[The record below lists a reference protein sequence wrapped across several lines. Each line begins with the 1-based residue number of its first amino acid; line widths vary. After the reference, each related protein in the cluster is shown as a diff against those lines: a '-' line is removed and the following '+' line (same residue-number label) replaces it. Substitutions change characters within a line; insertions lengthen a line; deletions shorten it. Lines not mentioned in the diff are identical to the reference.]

1 MKIVIVDDHEL
12 VREGLKKVLL
22 KESGIQLVG
31 EASNASEL
39 FKLLEETEVD
49 LVVLDITMPGRSGLD
64 IIGELKS
71 LHHRIRILILSMHPE
86 ERFALRALKAGASG
100 YLSKEAAAREL
111 VAAIRKIMNGGRYIS
126 PALAD
131 HLVSNLDKEHD
142 KLPHETLSN
151 REFEIFRLIAR
162 GKSVGQIAE
171 ELFLSVN
178 TVTSYRSRMME
189 KMNFGSNAEII
200 RYAIEHNLIE

>member
-1 MKIVIVDDHEL
+1 MRIVIVDDHEL

-22 KESGIQLVG
+22 KEPGIQLVG
-31 EASNASEL
+31 EASNALEL

-64 IIGELKS
+64 IISELKN
-71 LHHRIRILILSMHPE
+71 LNDHIRILILSMHPE
-86 ERFALRALKAGASG
+86 ERFALRAFKAGASG

-111 VAAIRKIMNGGRYIS
+111 VAAIRKIMNGGRYVS
-126 PALAD
+126 AALAE
-131 HLVSNLDKEHD
+131 HLVSNFDKELG

-151 REFEIFRLIAR
+151 REFEIFRLIAK

-171 ELFLSVN
+171 ELILSVN
-178 TVTSYRSRMME
+178 TITSYRSRMME
-189 KMNFGSNAEII
+189 KMNFSSNAEIV
-200 RYAIEHNLIE
+200 RYAIENSLIE

>member
-1 MKIVIVDDHEL
+1 MRIVIVDDHEL

-22 KESGIQLVG
+22 KESEIQLVG
-31 EASNASEL
+31 EASNTMEL

-64 IIGELKS
+64 IISDLKN
-71 LHHRIRILILSMHPE
+71 LNDHIRILVLSMHPE

-100 YLSKEAAAREL
+100 YLSKEVAAKEL
-111 VAAIRKIMNGGRYIS
+111 VAAIKKIMSGGRYIS
-126 PALAD
+126 ATLAEY
-131 HLVSNLDKEHD
+131 LAINFDKELD

-151 REFEIFRLIAR
+151 REFEIFRLIAK

-171 ELFLSVN
+171 ELILSVN
-178 TVTSYRSRMME
+178 TITSYRSRMME
-189 KMNFGSNAEII
+189 KMNFSTNAEIV
-200 RYAIEHNLIE
+200 RYAIENNLIE

>member
-31 EASNASEL
+31 EASNSLEL

-64 IIGELKS
+64 IISELKN
-71 LHHRIRILILSMHPE
+71 LNDHIRILILSMHPE

-111 VAAIRKIMNGGRYIS
+111 VSAIRKIMSGGRYIS
-126 PALAD
+126 AALAD
-131 HLVSNLDKEHD
+131 HLVSNLDKEPG
-142 KLPHETLSN
+142 KFPHETLSN
-151 REFEIFRLIAR
+151 REFEIFRLIAK

-171 ELFLSVN
+171 ELILSVN

-189 KMNFGSNAEII
+189 KMNFSSNAEIV
-200 RYAIEHNLIE
+200 RYAIEHSLIE

>member
-31 EASNASEL
+31 EASNALEL

-64 IIGELKS
+64 IISEIKNLNDN
-71 LHHRIRILILSMHPE
+71 IRILILSMHPE

-111 VAAIRKIMNGGRYIS
+111 VSAIRKIMSGGRYIS
-126 PALAD
+126 AALAD
-131 HLVSNLDKEHD
+131 HLVNNLDKEPG

-151 REFEIFRLIAR
+151 REFEIFRLVAK

-171 ELFLSVN
+171 ELILSVN

-189 KMNFGSNAEII
+189 KMNFSSNAEIV

>member
-31 EASNASEL
+31 EASNALEL

-64 IIGELKS
+64 IISELKN
-71 LHHRIRILILSMHPE
+71 LHDHIRILILSMHPE

-111 VAAIRKIMNGGRYIS
+111 VSAIRKIMSGGRYIS
-126 PALAD
+126 AALAD
-131 HLVSNLDKEHD
+131 HLVSNLDKEFG

-151 REFEIFRLIAR
+151 REFEIFRLIAK

-171 ELFLSVN
+171 ELILSVN
-178 TVTSYRSRMME
+178 TVTSYRSRLME
-189 KMNFGSNAEII
+189 KMNFSSNAEII

>member
-22 KESGIQLVG
+22 KESGIQLAG
-31 EASNASEL
+31 EASNALEL

-64 IIGELKS
+64 IISEIKNLNDK
-71 LHHRIRILILSMHPE
+71 IRILILSMHPE

-111 VAAIRKIMNGGRYIS
+111 VSAIRKIMSGGKYIS
-126 PALAD
+126 AALAD
-131 HLVSNLDKEHD
+131 HLVSNLDKEPG

-151 REFEIFRLIAR
+151 REFEIFRLIAK

-171 ELFLSVN
+171 ELILSVN

-189 KMNFGSNAEII
+189 KMNFSSNAEIV

>member
-1 MKIVIVDDHEL
+1 MRIVIVDDHEL

-22 KESGIQLVG
+22 KEPGIQLVG
-31 EASNASEL
+31 EASNALEL

-64 IIGELKS
+64 IISELKS
-71 LHHRIRILILSMHPE
+71 LNNRIRILILSMHPE

-111 VAAIRKIMNGGRYIS
+111 VTAIRKIMGGGRYVS
-126 PALAD
+126 ATLAD
-131 HLVSNLDKEHD
+131 HLLSNLDND
-142 KLPHETLSN
+142 LGKLPHETLSN
-151 REFEIFRLIAR
+151 REFEIFRLIAK

-171 ELFLSVN
+171 ELILSVN
-178 TVTSYRSRMME
+178 TITSYRSRMME
-189 KMNFGSNAEII
+189 KMNFSSNAEIV

>member
-31 EASNASEL
+31 EASNALEL

-64 IIGELKS
+64 IISEIKNLNDN
-71 LHHRIRILILSMHPE
+71 IRILILSMHPE

-111 VAAIRKIMNGGRYIS
+111 VSAIRKIMSGSRYIS
-126 PALAD
+126 AALAD
-131 HLVSNLDKEHD
+131 HLVSNLDKEPG

-151 REFEIFRLIAR
+151 REFEIFRLIAK

-171 ELFLSVN
+171 ELILSVN
-178 TVTSYRSRMME
+178 TITSYRSRMME
-189 KMNFGSNAEII
+189 KMTFSSNAEIV
-200 RYAIEHNLIE
+200 RYAIEHNLID

>member
-1 MKIVIVDDHEL
+1 MRIVIVDDHEL

-22 KESGIQLVG
+22 KESEIQLVG
-31 EASNASEL
+31 EASNTMEL

-64 IIGELKS
+64 IISDLKN
-71 LHHRIRILILSMHPE
+71 LNDHIRILVLSMHPE

-100 YLSKEAAAREL
+100 YLSKEVAAKEL
-111 VAAIRKIMNGGRYIS
+111 VAAIKKIMSGGRYIS
-126 PALAD
+126 ATLAEY
-131 HLVSNLDKEHD
+131 LAINFDKELD

-151 REFEIFRLIAR
+151 REFEIFRLIAK

-171 ELFLSVN
+171 ELILSVN
-178 TVTSYRSRMME
+178 TITSYRSRMME
-189 KMNFGSNAEII
+189 KMNFSTNAEII
-200 RYAIEHNLIE
+200 RYAIENNLIE

>member
-31 EASNASEL
+31 EASNALEL

-64 IIGELKS
+64 IISEIKNPND
-71 LHHRIRILILSMHPE
+71 HIRILILSMHPE

-111 VAAIRKIMNGGRYIS
+111 VSAIRKIMSGGRYIS
-126 PALAD
+126 AALAD
-131 HLVSNLDKEHD
+131 HLVNNLDKEPG

-151 REFEIFRLIAR
+151 REFEIFRLVAK

-171 ELFLSVN
+171 ELILSVN
-178 TVTSYRSRMME
+178 TVTSYRSRMMV
-189 KMNFGSNAEII
+189 KMNFSSNAEIV

>member
-31 EASNASEL
+31 EASNALEL

-64 IIGELKS
+64 IISEIKNLND
-71 LHHRIRILILSMHPE
+71 HIRILILSMHPE

-111 VAAIRKIMNGGRYIS
+111 VSAIRKIMSGGRYIS
-126 PALAD
+126 AALAD
-131 HLVSNLDKEHD
+131 HLVNNLDKEPG

-151 REFEIFRLIAR
+151 REFEIFRLVAK

-171 ELFLSVN
+171 ELILSVN

-189 KMNFGSNAEII
+189 KMNFSSNAEIV

>member
-31 EASNASEL
+31 EASNVLEL

-64 IIGELKS
+64 IISELKN
-71 LHHRIRILILSMHPE
+71 LNDNIRILILSMHPE

-111 VAAIRKIMNGGRYIS
+111 VSAIRKIMSGGRYIS
-126 PALAD
+126 AALAD
-131 HLVSNLDKEHD
+131 HLVNNLDKEPG

-151 REFEIFRLIAR
+151 REFEIFRLIAK

-171 ELFLSVN
+171 ELILSVN

-189 KMNFGSNAEII
+189 KMNFSSNAEIV
-200 RYAIEHNLIE
+200 RYAIEHSLIE

>member
-31 EASNASEL
+31 EASNALEL

-64 IIGELKS
+64 IISEIKNLNDN
-71 LHHRIRILILSMHPE
+71 IRILILSMHPE

-111 VAAIRKIMNGGRYIS
+111 VSAIRKIMSGGKYIS
-126 PALAD
+126 AALAD
-131 HLVSNLDKEHD
+131 HLVSNLDKEPG

-151 REFEIFRLIAR
+151 REFEIFRLIAK

-171 ELFLSVN
+171 ELILSVN
-178 TVTSYRSRMME
+178 TITSYRSRMME
-189 KMNFGSNAEII
+189 KMTFSSNAEIV
-200 RYAIEHNLIE
+200 RYAIEHNLID

>member
-1 MKIVIVDDHEL
+1 MKIIIVDDHEL

-22 KESGIQLVG
+22 KEPGIQLVG
-31 EASNASEL
+31 EASNALEL

-64 IIGELKS
+64 IISELKN
-71 LHHRIRILILSMHPE
+71 LHDHIRILILSMHPE

-111 VAAIRKIMNGGRYIS
+111 VTAIRKIMSGGRYVS
-126 PALAD
+126 ANLAD
-131 HLVSNLDKEHD
+131 HLLSNLDND
-142 KLPHETLSN
+142 LSKLPHENLSN
-151 REFEIFRLIAR
+151 REFEIFRLIAK

-171 ELFLSVN
+171 ELILSVN
-178 TVTSYRSRMME
+178 TITSYRSRMME
-189 KMNFGSNAEII
+189 KMNFSSNAEIV

>member
-31 EASNASEL
+31 EASNALEL

-64 IIGELKS
+64 IISELKN
-71 LHHRIRILILSMHPE
+71 LNDHIRILILSMHPE
-86 ERFALRALKAGASG
+86 ERFALRAFKAGASG

-111 VAAIRKIMNGGRYIS
+111 VAAIRKIMNGGRYVS
-126 PALAD
+126 AALAE
-131 HLVSNLDKEHD
+131 HLVSNFDKELG

-151 REFEIFRLIAR
+151 REFEIFRLIAK

-171 ELFLSVN
+171 ELILSVN
-178 TVTSYRSRMME
+178 TITSYRSRMME
-189 KMNFGSNAEII
+189 KMNFSSNAEIV
-200 RYAIEHNLIE
+200 RYAIENSLIE

>member
-31 EASNASEL
+31 EASNALEL

-64 IIGELKS
+64 IISEIKNLNDN
-71 LHHRIRILILSMHPE
+71 IRILILSMHPE

-111 VAAIRKIMNGGRYIS
+111 VSAIRKIMSGGRYIS
-126 PALAD
+126 AALAD
-131 HLVSNLDKEHD
+131 HLVRNLDKEPG

-151 REFEIFRLIAR
+151 REFEIFRLIAK

-171 ELFLSVN
+171 ELILSVN
-178 TVTSYRSRMME
+178 TITSYRSRMME
-189 KMNFGSNAEII
+189 KMTFSSNAEIV
-200 RYAIEHNLIE
+200 RYAIEHNLID

>member
-1 MKIVIVDDHEL
+1 MRIVIVDDHEL

-22 KESGIQLVG
+22 KEPGIQLVG
-31 EASNASEL
+31 EASNALEL

-64 IIGELKS
+64 IISELKN
-71 LHHRIRILILSMHPE
+71 LNNRIRILILSMHPE

-111 VAAIRKIMNGGRYIS
+111 VTAIRKIMSGGRYVS
-126 PALAD
+126 ATLAD
-131 HLVSNLDKEHD
+131 HLLSNLDTD
-142 KLPHETLSN
+142 LGKLPHETLSN
-151 REFEIFRLIAR
+151 REFEIFRLIAK

-171 ELFLSVN
+171 ELILSVN
-178 TVTSYRSRMME
+178 TITSYRSRMME
-189 KMNFGSNAEII
+189 KMNFNSNAEIV

>member
-31 EASNASEL
+31 EASNAMEL

-64 IIGELKS
+64 IISEIKNLNDK
-71 LHHRIRILILSMHPE
+71 IRILILSMHPE

-111 VAAIRKIMNGGRYIS
+111 VSAIRKIMSGGKYIS
-126 PALAD
+126 AALAD
-131 HLVSNLDKEHD
+131 HLVSNLDKELG

-151 REFEIFRLIAR
+151 REFEIFRLIAK

-171 ELFLSVN
+171 ELILSVN
-178 TVTSYRSRMME
+178 TITSYRSRMME
-189 KMNFGSNAEII
+189 KMNFSSNAEIV

>member
-31 EASNASEL
+31 EASSALEL

-64 IIGELKS
+64 IISELKNMNNQ
-71 LHHRIRILILSMHPE
+71 IRILILSMHPE

-111 VAAIRKIMNGGRYIS
+111 VTAIRKIMNGGRYIS

-151 REFEIFRLIAR
+151 REFEIFRLIAK

-171 ELFLSVN
+171 ELILSVN

-189 KMNFGSNAEII
+189 KMNFSSNAEIV

>member
-31 EASNASEL
+31 EASNALEL

-64 IIGELKS
+64 IISEIKNLND
-71 LHHRIRILILSMHPE
+71 HIRILILSMHPE

-111 VAAIRKIMNGGRYIS
+111 VSAIRKIMSGGKYIS
-126 PALAD
+126 AALAD
-131 HLVSNLDKEHD
+131 HLVSNLDKEPG

-151 REFEIFRLIAR
+151 REFEIFRLIAK

-171 ELFLSVN
+171 ELILSVN

-189 KMNFGSNAEII
+189 KMNFSSNAEIV

>member
-1 MKIVIVDDHEL
+1 MKIIIVDDHEL

-22 KESGIQLVG
+22 KEPGIQLVG
-31 EASNASEL
+31 EANNTLEL

-64 IIGELKS
+64 IISELKN
-71 LHHRIRILILSMHPE
+71 LNDHIRILILSMHPE

-111 VAAIRKIMNGGRYIS
+111 VTAIRKIMSGGRYVS
-126 PALAD
+126 ANLAD
-131 HLVSNLDKEHD
+131 HLLSNLDND
-142 KLPHETLSN
+142 LGKLPHENLSN
-151 REFEIFRLIAR
+151 REFEIFRLIAK

-171 ELFLSVN
+171 ELILSVN
-178 TVTSYRSRMME
+178 TITSYRSRMME
-189 KMNFGSNAEII
+189 KMNFSSNAEIV

>member
-31 EASNASEL
+31 EASNALEL

-64 IIGELKS
+64 IISEIKNLNDN
-71 LHHRIRILILSMHPE
+71 IRILILSMHPE

-111 VAAIRKIMNGGRYIS
+111 VSAIRKIMSGGRYIS
-126 PALAD
+126 AALAD
-131 HLVSNLDKEHD
+131 HLVSNLDKEPG

-151 REFEIFRLIAR
+151 REFEIFRLIAK

-171 ELFLSVN
+171 ELILSVN
-178 TVTSYRSRMME
+178 TITSYRSRMME
-189 KMNFGSNAEII
+189 KMTFSSNAEIV
-200 RYAIEHNLIE
+200 RYAIEHNLID

>member
-22 KESGIQLVG
+22 KESGIQLAG
-31 EASNASEL
+31 EASNALEL

-64 IIGELKS
+64 IISEIKNLND
-71 LHHRIRILILSMHPE
+71 HIRILILSMHPE

-111 VAAIRKIMNGGRYIS
+111 VSAIRKIMSGGRYIS
-126 PALAD
+126 AALAD
-131 HLVSNLDKEHD
+131 HLVSNLDKEPG

-151 REFEIFRLIAR
+151 REFEIFRLIAK

-171 ELFLSVN
+171 ELILSVN

-189 KMNFGSNAEII
+189 KMNFSSNAEIV

>member
-22 KESGIQLVG
+22 KEPGIQLVG
-31 EASNASEL
+31 EASNSLEL

-49 LVVLDITMPGRSGLD
+49 LVVLDITLPGRSGLD
-64 IIGELKS
+64 IISEIKNLND
-71 LHHRIRILILSMHPE
+71 HIRILILSMHPE

-111 VAAIRKIMNGGRYIS
+111 VPAMRKIMSGSRYIS
-126 PALAD
+126 AALAD
-131 HLVSNLDKEHD
+131 HLVSNLDKELG

-151 REFEIFRLIAR
+151 REFEIFRLIAK

-171 ELFLSVN
+171 ELILSVN
-178 TVTSYRSRMME
+178 TITSYRSRMME
-189 KMNFGSNAEII
+189 KMNFSSNAEIV

>member
-22 KESGIQLVG
+22 KEPGLQLVG
-31 EASNASEL
+31 EASNALEL
-39 FKLLEETEVD
+39 FKLLEETGVD

-64 IIGELKS
+64 IISDLKN
-71 LHHRIRILILSMHPE
+71 LYDHIRILVLSMHPE

-111 VAAIRKIMNGGRYIS
+111 VTAIKKIMSGGRYIS
-126 PALAD
+126 AALAEY
-131 HLVSNLDKEHD
+131 LVINLDKDLD

-151 REFEIFRLIAR
+151 REFEIFRLIAK

-171 ELFLSVN
+171 ELILSVN
-178 TVTSYRSRMME
+178 TITSYRSRMME
-189 KMNFGSNAEII
+189 KMNFSSNAEIV